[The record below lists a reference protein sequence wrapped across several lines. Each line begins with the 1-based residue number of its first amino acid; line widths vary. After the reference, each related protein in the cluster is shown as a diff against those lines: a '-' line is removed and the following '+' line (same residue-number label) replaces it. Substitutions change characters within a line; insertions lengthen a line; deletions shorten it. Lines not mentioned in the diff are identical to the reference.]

1 MCWHRACGAP
11 IVVSPKQPTGEA
23 ASAEP
28 TKEAVMTPPN
38 GTHNLMTNTASK
50 AGVGFGVAESPYGDA
65 PEHLTFDEMRE
76 MPMHMALGF
85 DIED

>member
-1 MCWHRACGAP
+1 MSA
-11 IVVSPKQPTGEA
+11 TGTQA
-23 ASAEP
+23 
-28 TKEAVMTPPN
+28 
-38 GTHNLMTNTASK
+38 
-50 AGVGFGVAESPYGDA
+50 GFGVTESPYGDA

>member
-1 MCWHRACGAP
+1 
-11 IVVSPKQPTGEA
+11 
-23 ASAEP
+23 
-28 TKEAVMTPPN
+28 MTPPN
-38 GTHNLMTNTASK
+38 GTHNLMNTTANN
-50 AGVGFGVAESPYGDA
+50 AGFFGVSESPYGDA